1 MSETFDV
8 IIIGAGPAGLSAAIY
23 TGRARLNTVVV
34 EKGIPGGQILF
45 TDIIENY
52 PGFPEGVNSFE
63 LMESFRKQAERFG
76 ANFLTDDII
85 EIRKK
90 NKNGLWEVISKTNVY
105 TSRSIIIATGALHR
119 KLGIPWEKELTGRG
133 VSFCATCDGA
143 FYRDKI
149 VGVVGGGS
157 WALTE
162 ALFLTKFAQKV
173 KLIHRR
179 DQFRGEKI
187 LQERVKKHDK
197 IEIFWNS
204 IIEEIR
210 GQEKLESI
218 VLKNVKI
225 NGSSEI
231 KLDGLFISIGAD
243 PNTGFLK
250 GMLETNKW
258 GEIVVKKNM
267 QTSVKGIFAAGDVT
281 DACPNQVA
289 TAVGTGVA
297 AAMAVDEFLN
307 DY

>member
-1 MSETFDV
+1 MSETYDV
-8 IIIGAGPAGLSAAIY
+8 IIVGAGPAGLSAAIY

-63 LMESFRKQAERFG
+63 LMESFRKQAVRFG
-76 ANFLTDDII
+76 ANFITDDII
-85 EIRKK
+85 KIREKDK
-90 NKNGLWEVISKTNVY
+90 TGIWEVISKTNVY
-105 TSRSIIIATGALHR
+105 PSRSIIIATGALHR
-119 KLGIPWEKELTGRG
+119 KLGVSGEKELTGRG

-187 LQERVKKHDK
+187 LQERIKKHDK
-197 IEIFWNS
+197 IEILLDS

-218 VLKNVKI
+218 ILKNVKT
-225 NGSSEI
+225 NQSSRI
-231 KLDGLFISIGAD
+231 DLDGLFISIGAD

-250 GMLETNKW
+250 GMLETNQW

-267 QTSVKGIFAAGDVT
+267 KTSITGIFAAGDVT

-297 AAMAVDEFLN
+297 AAMAVDEYLTS
-307 DY
+307 